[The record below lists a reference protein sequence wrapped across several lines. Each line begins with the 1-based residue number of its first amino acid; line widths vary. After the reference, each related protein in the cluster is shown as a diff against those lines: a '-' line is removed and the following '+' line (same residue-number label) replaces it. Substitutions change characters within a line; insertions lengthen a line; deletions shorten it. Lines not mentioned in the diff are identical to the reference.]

1 MTEYKPGWPRVGG
14 IAGGVGTTTV
24 AHLMNGKDVGVI
36 DANGT
41 QPVEVVVT
49 QATAVAVS
57 WAIQTAQAMPVRP
70 VLVVVACGGD
80 RWPTVV
86 EQRLKMA
93 ETNLS
98 TPVLRLRWCT
108 QLAASDN
115 PWDLLTDAVADED
128 RKKYRWSNQARE
140 FRSQLIEAVKAIL
153 TARRAEQTPPA
164 EPTIH
169 VQPRPARVS

>member
-24 AHLMNGKDVGVI
+24 AHLMNGNDVGAI
-36 DANGT
+36 DANGS
-41 QPVEVVVT
+41 QPVEVLVT
-49 QATAVAVS
+49 RATAVAVS

-70 VLVVVACGGD
+70 VLVVVACSAD

-115 PWDLLTDAVADED
+115 PWDLLADAVAAED

-140 FRSQLIEAVKAIL
+140 FQSQLIDAVKAIL
-153 TARRAEQTPPA
+153 TARRAVQPAPA
-164 EPTIH
+164 EPAIH
-169 VQPRPARVS
+169 VQARTVRVS